1 MADSKA
7 ASRYV
12 RTLLNLAVEKNV
24 LGQVHDDMI
33 AFDKVLSENRAL
45 VTTLRSPII
54 KHYKKKN
61 ILDSLFRGRFNELT
75 LSFFKIITEKNR
87 EVLLPLIAKEFHH
100 AYNEHQ
106 GIGRASVVTAVA
118 LDNELRQQITTLAKK
133 IVGKANVEL
142 KEEVD
147 PSIIGGFI
155 LNAGSQQI
163 DSSIKHKLKILQL
176 NFDNNINL
184 SNNIS

>member
-1 MADSKA
+1 MADIKA
-7 ASRYV
+7 AGRYV
-12 RTLLNLAVEKNV
+12 KSLLDLAVGKGV
-24 LGQVHDDMI
+24 LEQVHQDMV
-33 AFDKVLSENRAL
+33 AFDKVLSANRTL

-61 ILDSLFRGRFNELT
+61 ILEALFRGRFNELT
-75 LSFFKIITEKNR
+75 LSFFRIITEKNR
-87 EVLLPLIAKEFHH
+87 EELLPLIAKEFHN

-106 GIGRASVVTAVA
+106 GIGKASIVTAVP
-118 LDNELRQQITTLAKK
+118 LDNELREQILAVAKK
-133 IVGKANVEL
+133 VVGKTQVEL

-163 DSSIKHKLKILQL
+163 DSSIRHKLRILQL
-176 NFDNNINL
+176 NF
-184 SNNIS
+184 SNNRQVNK